1 MDEKHY
7 SIGEF
12 ANMTGLSTYTLR
24 YYEQEDLIVP
34 QRDENNRRYY
44 TVLDLKWIGFLLHLK
59 GTGMTMEQIEDYVSL
74 RKQGDQTIDER
85 IDLLKNVQKDS
96 LAKIEEMQKN
106 LKVLSDKINWYEGKK
121 NNTINDD
128 FETYQNRI
136 NQGDQKDE

>member
-12 ANMTGLSTYTLR
+12 ASMTGLSAYTLR

-34 QRDENNRRYY
+34 KRDENNRRYY
-44 TVLDLKWIGFLLHLK
+44 TMPDLKWIGFLLHLK
-59 GTGMTMEQIEDYVSL
+59 GTGMTMDQIENYVAL
-74 RKQGDQTIDER
+74 RKQGDQTIDDR
-85 IDLLKNVQKDS
+85 IDLLKKVQTDS

-121 NNTINDD
+121 DNTINDD
-128 FETYQNRI
+128 FETYQNKI
-136 NQGDQKDE
+136 NQGD

>member
-12 ANMTGLSTYTLR
+12 ASMTGLSTYTLR

-44 TVLDLKWIGFLLHLK
+44 TMLDLKWIGFLLHLK
-59 GTGMTMEQIEDYVSL
+59 GTGMTMDQIEDYVSL

-85 IDLLKNVQKDS
+85 IKLLKNVQKDS
-96 LAKIEEMQKN
+96 FAKIEEMQKN

-121 NNTINDD
+121 DNTINDD
-128 FETYQNRI
+128 FETYQNKI

>member
-12 ANMTGLSTYTLR
+12 ASMTGLSTYTLR

-34 QRDENNRRYY
+34 KRDENNRRYY
-44 TVLDLKWIGFLLHLK
+44 TMPDLKWIGFLLHLK
-59 GTGMTMEQIEDYVSL
+59 GTGMTMDRIENYVAL
-74 RKQGDQTIDER
+74 RKQGDQTIDDR
-85 IDLLKNVQKDS
+85 IDLLKKVQTDS

-121 NNTINDD
+121 DNTINDD
-128 FETYQNRI
+128 FETYQNKI
-136 NQGDQKDE
+136 NQGD

>member
-12 ANMTGLSTYTLR
+12 ASMTGLSTYTLR

-34 QRDENNRRYY
+34 KRDENNRRYY
-44 TVLDLKWIGFLLHLK
+44 TMPDLKWIGFLLHLK
-59 GTGMTMEQIEDYVSL
+59 GTGMTMDQIENYVAL
-74 RKQGDQTIDER
+74 RKQGDQTIDDR
-85 IDLLKNVQKDS
+85 IDLLKKVQTDS

-121 NNTINDD
+121 DNTINDD
-128 FETYQNRI
+128 FETYQNKI
-136 NQGDQKDE
+136 NQGD